1 MKTFSRRG
9 VSLVE
14 LMVAMALSG
23 LVLGGVLGTFL
34 FTTRSSVRISNYS
47 TMEQQTARGL
57 ELLGRELRMAQSIVT
72 SGTPISQITLAVPT
86 SGSSTYSVTYA
97 YNSTART
104 LSRQQTG
111 HAASVIV
118 NDIVPGAFALP
129 ALRLRPAAR
138 RQRLRH
144 QAAPAHHD
152 HRPGDQGPRRHR
164 QQARHLLP
172 FRPPQPLTHPSY
184 VS

>member
-86 SGSSTYSVTYA
+86 SGASTYSVAYTYD
-97 YNSTART
+97 SSART
-104 LSRQQTG
+104 LSRQQAG
-111 HAASVIV
+111 HTASVIV
-118 NDIVPGAFALP
+118 NDIVPGAFAFQRYDYDQQP
-129 ALRLRPAAR
+129 AVNDYGTKQLQLTMTIAPDTKGLVATASKRVISSRFVLRNR
-138 RQRLRH
+138 
-144 QAAPAHHD
+144 
-152 HRPGDQGPRRHR
+152 
-164 QQARHLLP
+164 
-172 FRPPQPLTHPSY
+172 
-184 VS
+184 